1 MNIEYLLLKHTLIGQ
16 EQAKEFSYN
25 IMEEEIYKYIREHQE
40 EFNKWKETEI
50 LKQIIK
56 NAMNVK
62 IPINIIERTK
72 ILKGMKGVN

>member
-1 MNIEYLLLKHTLIGQ
+1 MNIEYLLLKHTLIVQ

-72 ILKGMKGVN
+72 ILKGMKGEN

>member
-72 ILKGMKGVN
+72 ILKGMKGEN